1 MDYFFALLIGL
12 CIGSFLNVCI
22 YRIPREESIAFP
34 PSHCTSCGYELKA
47 VDLIPVISYLFLKR
61 KCRKCGEKISINYP
75 LVELLNGVLYLLIF
89 LRFGL
94 SLSFVFYS
102 LLTSL
107 LIVISYIDLDSKYI
121 YSSTTILGVVLAA
134 IYIVVGL
141 YTKDISISNNVLG
154 GAIGYGIIYLI
165 VVITKGMG
173 QGDAEVAG
181 VCGLFI
187 GIKGILVCLFI
198 AVVLG
203 GLVAAI
209 ILIFKLKEKKS
220 EIAFSP
226 YISIGSI
233 VYILLGKEILSLYLN
248 FFI

>member
-1 MDYFFALLIGL
+1 MEILILIIGL

-47 VDLIPVISYLFLKR
+47 VDLIPIISYLFLKG

>member
-1 MDYFFALLIGL
+1 MEILILIIGL

-181 VCGLFI
+181 VCGLLI
-187 GIKGILVCLFI
+187 GIKWILVCLFI

>member
-1 MDYFFALLIGL
+1 MEILILIIGL

-47 VDLIPVISYLFLKR
+47 VDLIPIISYLFLKG
-61 KCRKCGEKISINYP
+61 KCRKCGEKISIKYP

-89 LRFGL
+89 LKFGL

-198 AVVLG
+198 SVVLG

>member
-1 MDYFFALLIGL
+1 MEILILIIGL

-47 VDLIPVISYLFLKR
+47 VDLIPIISYLFLKR